1 MVDTSTEA
9 TPTKIAYESRIA
21 AAQRARTEA
30 TNAAVETLR
39 ARIAQPARSASEQP
53 WVAEPYIRHGEIVI
67 ADGNAASLFAVH
79 IAVRTASDGQKTF
92 LLDTARDV
100 TIGAKV
106 RACETANVLD
116 VDGRLRV
123 SRGTLIPGSKYS
135 AATFLTTILEGG
147 RPRMFVVHDLAALC
161 QQAQLD
167 PDDMQDMAVLYEAL
181 SDIQQKLRGCALL
194 VVGGSES
201 VLADAADRVLIAM
214 RDGQIVTVEA
224 RDGLTPTTR
233 CRLVSVRD
241 SVALVPVGPSVP

>member
-53 WVAEPYIRHGEIVI
+53 WVAEPYIRHGETVVL
-67 ADGNAASLFAVH
+67 DGSAASLFAVH

-135 AATFLTTILEGG
+135 AATFLTAILEGG
-147 RPRMFVVHDLAALC
+147 RPGLFIIHDLASLC

-167 PDDMQDMAVLYEAL
+167 PESLEDVAILFQSLM
-181 SDIQQKLRGCALL
+181 DIQQKLRHCAILI
-194 VVGGSES
+194 VGGSES

-224 RDGLTPTTR
+224 QDGLTPTTR

-241 SVALVPVGPSVP
+241 SVALVPIDPSVP